1 MADAPSLCLNS
12 PVEIK
17 RHMMETRQLKA
28 LEIAV
33 TSTITQSGDAWLVPS
48 QSTGT
53 KYTVRLSPFSCS
65 CPDFEKREQ
74 ACKHLLAVL
83 ELIQHNATRQPI
95 PTPEPVRRPTY
106 KQAWHEYNLAQ
117 VNEKSKLL
125 SLLSELC
132 QNIEEPIQTFGRPRA
147 SVADIIFAACLK
159 VYDGLSGRRTQ
170 SDLREA
176 LQRGYISKPLHYNTI
191 SKYLEREDLTP
202 YLKQLIIESSLPLKA
217 VESNF
222 AVDSSGFSTVQ
233 FKRWLHAK
241 YGAGQT
247 IDKREWVKV
256 HLMCGVKTNI
266 VTSVEVSGA
275 YAGDSPYYRPLVE
288 QTARNFTMQQVSA
301 DKAYS
306 SEKNMHLTLVHG
318 AQPFIAFRS
327 NATAENRRS
336 GSVWKR
342 LFLEYQI
349 NQEYFMS
356 QYHRRSNVETT
367 FSMIKAK
374 FGERL
379 RSKTETAQVNEVL
392 CKVLCHNLC
401 CVIQSMY
408 ELGVEVNF
416 SAE

>member
-1 MADAPSLCLNS
+1 
-12 PVEIK
+12 
-17 RHMMETRQLKA
+17 MESRQLKA
-28 LEIAV
+28 LEIAAA
-33 TSTITQSGDAWLVPS
+33 SQITQSGDTWIVPS
-48 QSTGT
+48 QSRATT
-53 KYTVRLSPFSCS
+53 YAVRLSPFSCS
-65 CPDFEKREQ
+65 CPDFEKTQQ

-83 ELIQHNATRQPI
+83 EYIQASASGKQI
-95 PTPEPVRRPTY
+95 VAPEPVKRPTY
-106 KQAWHEYNLAQ
+106 KQEWHEYNLAQ

-125 SLLSELC
+125 SLLNDLC
-132 QNIEEPIQTFGRPRA
+132 QNIEEPIQTIGRPRA
-147 SVADIIFAACLK
+147 SIADTIFAACLK
-159 VYDGLSGRRTQ
+159 VYGGLSGRRTQ
-170 SDLREA
+170 SDVREA

-217 VESNF
+217 VEQDF
-222 AVDSSGFSTVQ
+222 AVDSSGFATAH
-233 FKRWLHAK
+233 FKRWFDSK
-241 YGAGQT
+241 YGKGQ
-247 IDKREWVKV
+247 IDQRQWLKV

-275 YAGDSPYYRPLVE
+275 HAGDSLYYAPLIE
-288 QTARNFTMQQVSA
+288 TTSQNFVMRQVSA

-306 SEKNMHLTLVHG
+306 SENNMHLALVHG
-318 AQPFIAFRS
+318 AEPFIAFRS
-327 NATAENRRS
+327 NATAGNRRS

-356 QYHRRSNVETT
+356 QYHKRSNVETT

-379 RSKTETAQVNEVL
+379 RSKTETAQTNEVL

-408 ELGVEVNF
+408 ELGIDVDF
-416 SAE
+416 GAA